1 MKLKIGSYAPDFE
14 LPDQNGKVR
23 RFSEYKR
30 KWVLIY
36 FYPKDFTPGCTTEA
50 CSFRDSF
57 KDLQRVGVEI
67 IGISTDSVASHLKF
81 VQKHDLPFIILSDRE
96 KTVVKLYDV
105 WKLKK
110 FLGKE
115 YFGTIRTSFLI
126 NPQGKV
132 AKIYEKVNP
141 NIHSKEVFEDLK
153 NLEN

>member
-141 NIHSKEVFEDLK
+141 NIHSKEGLEDFK

>member
-81 VQKHDLPFIILSDRE
+81 VQKHGLPFTILSDRE
-96 KTVVKLYDV
+96 KTVVKLYGV

-141 NIHSKEVFEDLK
+141 NIHSKEVLEDLK
-153 NLEN
+153 KFKG

>member
-14 LPDQNGKVR
+14 LPDQNGNVR

-57 KDLQRVGVEI
+57 KDLQKIGVEI

-81 VQKHDLPFIILSDRE
+81 VQKHDLPFTILSDRE
-96 KTVVKLYDV
+96 KTVVKLYGV

-126 NPQGKV
+126 NPKGKV

-141 NIHSKEVFEDLK
+141 NIHSKEVLEDLK
-153 NLEN
+153 KFKG